1 VTDTPGPPGS
11 FAPGARIAG
20 YLLEE
25 QIGQGGMAVVFRAHD
40 ERLDRTVALKI
51 LSPALAADEA
61 FRQRFIR
68 ESRAAAAV
76 DDPHII
82 PVFEAG
88 ESSGVL
94 FIAMRYVRGGDV
106 RSLVGELGPLPPGRA
121 AEVIS
126 QVASALDAAHGRGL
140 VHRDVKPANMLLD
153 SRGGIGR
160 PDHVYLSDF
169 GLSKAS
175 LQSSGLTGTGTF
187 LGTLDYIAPEQ
198 IEGKP
203 VDGRADE
210 YALACAAY
218 ELITGVPPF
227 QRDDAMAVMY
237 AQISEPPPKVTSR
250 RPELS
255 VAVDAVFARALA
267 KAPADRFRSCTEFA
281 ESLREAF
288 GIRPYDSGPG
298 TIPGPFHPATQVVGG
313 VSGPPGQ
320 PGTTPAEPAGSGRGP
335 GPGPEATQLAGAGA
349 GALGQPPSGQ
359 GPGGPGPGGT
369 REGGPPTQYARGRD
383 TSPDLTASHLQFNP
397 YQGGGGGYQGGG
409 RRRPW
414 WRSPGSIAA
423 AVILLI
429 ILGGGGGYLAL
440 HKTKHTD
447 TPKVAALKL
456 PACTSSKAKGK
467 SLTVPN
473 QSTDVPNGQPFGIQ
487 VTHDNKFVF
496 TVTQLT
502 VEVYSRGAGL
512 TLTHMFTY
520 TVTNQGMGA
529 AGATMTG
536 NGKYLLVAAG
546 SGIVVMD
553 VHSLEVGANPAAIGT
568 MTVPDIQGNGG
579 AVEVAVSPDN
589 HFAFLTLKNVDIMAV
604 FNLRK
609 AIKHDAFGTA
619 EFVGEVKL
627 GTSPVG
633 LALSPD
639 GKWIYVTSYAIDNP
653 QGTQGLISVLNLTE
667 AERNTKESIVSQ
679 GPAGCMPARV
689 IASDDGKTVW
699 VTARGSNAV
708 LGFSASGLRKDPKQA
723 LMADVP
729 VGNTPIG
736 VALANGGSRLI
747 IADTNIP
754 PGGHEHASPSPGTLA
769 VVNVAAAL
777 ARKPALL
784 GYIPSGALPREF
796 GLVPGGRDLIV
807 SDNGSMQIQ
816 VVDVSKLH

>member
-1 VTDTPGPPGS
+1 MTDTPGPPGS

-51 LSPALAADEA
+51 LSPTLAADEA

-106 RSLVGELGPLPPGRA
+106 RSLVGELGPLPPGRVT
-121 AEVIS
+121 EVVS

-237 AQISEPPPKVTSR
+237 AQISEPPPPATSR
-250 RPELS
+250 RPELP
-255 VAVDAVFARALA
+255 VAVDAVFARGLA

-281 ESLREAF
+281 EALREAS

-298 TIPGPFHPATQVVGG
+298 AIPGPFHPATQVVGG
-313 VSGPPGQ
+313 VSGPPG
-320 PGTTPAEPAGSGRGP
+320 GAALAGSGPGGSGP
-335 GPGPEATQLAGAGA
+335 GGDATQLTGAGAGA
-349 GALGQPPSGQ
+349 G
-359 GPGGPGPGGT
+359 PGGPGGQPSGGQPPGGQGQ
-369 REGGPPTQYARGRD
+369 GGPPTQYARGQD
-383 TSPDLTASHLQFNP
+383 TSPDLTSSHLQPGP
-397 YQGGGGGYQGGG
+397 YQGGGYQGGG
-409 RRRPW
+409 YQGNGYRRPW
-414 WRSPGSIAA
+414 WRSPGAIAA
-423 AVILLI
+423 AVILLVV
-429 ILGGGGGYLAL
+429 LAGGGGYPAL
-440 HKTKHTD
+440 HKTKHTGSLN
-447 TPKVAALKL
+447 VLGLKL
-456 PACTSSKAKGK
+456 PACTTNKAPAKK
-467 SLTVPN
+467 LSVPS
-473 QSTDVPNGQPFGIQ
+473 QLADVPSGQPFGIQ
-487 VTHDNKFVF
+487 VSRDRKFVF
-496 TVTQLT
+496 TVTPLT
-502 VEVYSRGAGL
+502 VEVFARGADL
-512 TLTHMFTY
+512 SLTHMFTY

-529 AGATMTG
+529 AGAAMTS
-536 NGKYLLVAAG
+536 NGKFMLVAAG
-546 SGIVVMD
+546 SGIVVMN
-553 VHSLEVGANPAAIGT
+553 VHNMEVGALPAAVGT
-568 MTVPDIQGNGG
+568 LTVPGIQGNGG

-589 HFAFLTLKNVDIMAV
+589 RFAFVTLKNVDVLAV

-609 AIKHDAFGTA
+609 AIKKNDFGIG
-619 EFVGEVKL
+619 EFVGEIRL
-627 GTSPVG
+627 GTNTVG

-639 GKWIYVTSYAIDNP
+639 GKWIYVTSYAINDP
-653 QGTQGLISVLNLTE
+653 QGTRGLISVLRLTE
-667 AERNTKESIVSQ
+667 AERNTKESRVSQ
-679 GPAGCMPARV
+679 TSAGCMPARV
-689 IASDDGKTVW
+689 IASADGKTVW
-699 VTARGSNAV
+699 VTARGSNAL
-708 LGFSASGLRKDPKQA
+708 LGFSASLLRTDPKHA
-723 LMADVP
+723 LIADVP

-736 VALANGGSRLI
+736 VALVNHDSRLVV
-747 IADTNIP
+747 ADTNIP
-754 PGGHEHASPSPGTLA
+754 PDHSKATSPPGNLA

-777 ARKPALL
+777 AGKPALL

-796 GLVPGGRDLIV
+796 GIVPGGRNLIA
-807 SDNGSMQIQ
+807 SDNGSMQLQ
-816 VVDVSKLH
+816 VLDVSKLP